1 MKKTTE
7 NSIEF
12 STQNH
17 IARIGIN
24 RPEKLNAISR
34 EMMLQLDGC
43 ISEIDQDRSI
53 RAVILYSST
62 PRAFGVGADIN
73 DWASL
78 PPIEMWRDWV
88 RLGHRVIK
96 NLEGLLQPVIAV
108 TNGYTY
114 GGSLE
119 LALGADIR
127 IGEALSQYGFPEV
140 SVGTIPGWMGTQ
152 KALELIGPSRLKRL
166 VFTAQPISAEQ
177 ACSIGLIDEVVPE
190 KDGLKHGLELADQ
203 ICKSSP
209 VAVSLAKQVVN
220 GLAAHQPVTALESI
234 ASGLAAQSAD
244 GKEGKESFKHKRMPL
259 FSGF

>member
-1 MKKTTE
+1 MMKTSDKP
-7 NSIEF
+7 IEF
-12 STQNH
+12 SIQNH

-24 RPEKLNAISR
+24 RPEKLNAITR

-53 RAVILYSST
+53 RAVILYSMT

-96 NLEGLLQPVIAV
+96 NMEGLLQPLIAV
-108 TNGYTY
+108 TNGYTF

-119 LALGADIR
+119 LALAADIR
-127 IGEALSQYGFPEV
+127 IGEEQSKYGFPEA

-152 KALELIGPSRLKRL
+152 KALQLIGPSKLKKL
-166 VFTAQPISAEQ
+166 IFTAQPVSAGQ
-177 ACSIGLIDEVVPE
+177 ACSLGLIDEVVPE
-190 KDGLKHGLELADQ
+190 KEGFERALELAGQ
-203 ICKSSP
+203 ICQTSP

-220 GLAAHQPVTALESI
+220 GLAANQPVTALESL

-244 GKEGKESFKHKRMPL
+244 GLEGKESFKQKRKPS

>member
-1 MKKTTE
+1 MMKTSDKP
-7 NSIEF
+7 IEF
-12 STQNH
+12 SIQNQ

-24 RPEKLNAISR
+24 RPEKLNAITR
-34 EMMLQLDGC
+34 EMMSQLDAV

-53 RAVILYSST
+53 RVVILYSTT

-73 DWASL
+73 DWTSL

-96 NLEGLLQPVIAV
+96 NMEGLLQPLIAV
-108 TNGYTY
+108 TNGYTF

-119 LALGADIR
+119 LALAADIR
-127 IGEALSQYGFPEV
+127 FGEEHSQYGFPEV
-140 SVGTIPGWMGTQ
+140 SVGTMPGWMGTQ
-152 KALELIGPSRLKRL
+152 KALQVIGPSRLKRL
-166 VFTAQPISAEQ
+166 IFTGQPISAEQ

-190 KDGLKHGLELADQ
+190 NEGLKHALELADQ
-203 ICKSSP
+203 ICQSSP

-220 GLAAHQPVTALESI
+220 GLAANQPVTALESI

-244 GKEGKESFKHKRMPL
+244 GAEGKDSFKQKRKPS